1 MAWLKDAYLDV
12 VVLLLIVVFAVYT
25 NNILE
30 VVLWVY
36 TGLLLLSKVIAF
48 FMPAL
53 QKKANQT
60 EAPPIFYHGIYA
72 LTITIFLYIGK
83 YYLVIAWALIWLAS
97 FVGSGNNKKKKP

>member
-12 VVLLLIVVFAVYT
+12 LVLLLIAVFAVYT

-53 QKKANQT
+53 QKKADQT
-60 EAPPIFYHGIYA
+60 EAPPLFYHLIYA
-72 LTITIFLYIGK
+72 LTIAIFLYIAK
-83 YYLVIAWALIWLAS
+83 YYLAIAWAAIWLAS
-97 FVGSGNNKKKKP
+97 FISSAKKTKKKS

>member
-12 VVLLLIVVFAVYT
+12 IVLLLIVVFAVYT

-36 TGLLLLSKVIAF
+36 TSLLLLSKILAF
-48 FMPAL
+48 FMPSL

-60 EAPPIFYHGIYA
+60 EAPPLFYHGIYA
-72 LTITIFLYIGK
+72 LTIGLFLYIGK
-83 YYLVIAWALIWLAS
+83 YYLAIAWVIVWVAS
-97 FVGSGNNKKKKP
+97 YFGSGKSEKKKS